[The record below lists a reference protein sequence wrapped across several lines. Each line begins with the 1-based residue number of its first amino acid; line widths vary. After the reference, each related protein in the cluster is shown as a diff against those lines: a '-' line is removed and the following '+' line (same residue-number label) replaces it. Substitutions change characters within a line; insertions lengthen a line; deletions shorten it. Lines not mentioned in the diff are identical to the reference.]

1 MTILPSVN
9 MFSAMTR
16 GILLDPAF
24 VDATNLSLYSRLHP
38 LGSELLGLVP
48 LSLQGLLKSPAD
60 ISCAFATVGQGG
72 SLTYLWMNAPYT
84 YHQALGDLADSV
96 NLQRILSSGFQELG
110 TFEISTVA
118 RTERISSFWP
128 FLRVGTCRQSQWKG
142 LTGVSQVEGAFD
154 LP

>member
-9 MFSAMTR
+9 MFQPWPEAFCWIQPLWMRPIWALFQIASTWQR
-16 GILLDPAF
+16 TFGTCAF
-24 VDATNLSLYSRLHP
+24 VASGTA
-38 LGSELLGLVP
+38 E
-48 LSLQGLLKSPAD
+48 
-60 ISCAFATVGQGG
+60 ISCWHLLRFCHRGPRC

-118 RTERISSFWP
+118 RTERISSFWL
-128 FLRVGTCRQSQWKG
+128 FWGWELAGNHNGK
-142 LTGVSQVEGAFD
+142 D
-154 LP
+154 LPASPK